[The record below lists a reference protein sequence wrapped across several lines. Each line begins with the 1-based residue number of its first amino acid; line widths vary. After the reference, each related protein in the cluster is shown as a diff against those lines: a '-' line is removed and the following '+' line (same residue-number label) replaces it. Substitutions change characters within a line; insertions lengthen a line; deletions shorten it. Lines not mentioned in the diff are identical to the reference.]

1 MINFNESVPDNPSG
15 LAIHFIGSEDQPVT
29 QEAVD
34 KLVQQ
39 IRNGQKHHIFCY
51 CLSLDEYA
59 EEDFLSIDMDNGWAA
74 LAFNTWDE
82 EGDAHMYQPINPE
95 YEDSEEDAPVQI
107 GGQTPVLKRNAL
119 NDLDVAADCVLHFAK
134 TGQLYPNIKWE
145 EAD

>member
-1 MINFNESVPDNPSG
+1 MIDFNEPVPDNPSG
-15 LAIHFIGSEDQPVT
+15 LAIHFIGSEDKPVT

-39 IRNGQKHHIFCY
+39 IRNGQDRQIFCC

-59 EEDFLSIDMDNGWAA
+59 EEDFLSIDMDNGWVA

-82 EGDAHMYQPINPE
+82 DGDAHMYQPINPE

-119 NDLDVAADCVLHFAK
+119 NDLDLAADCVLHFAK

-145 EAD
+145 DAD